1 MLEGLFF
8 KPIKYQKIR
17 KQAIILTI
25 IKRTTLVEISLTG
38 DVIVMEQEL
47 QTSNAD
53 PRALLGQ
60 NGEELAVRY
69 LMLNG
74 YLILHRNFRC
84 RIGEIDII
92 AKKDQVLTFIEVK
105 TRNSLVAGN
114 PAEAVTFTKQQK
126 IRRVAQYYLLLEGL
140 LDNMPVLS
148 FDVIEIIK
156 HENKLLRFKHYE
168 HCF

>member
-1 MLEGLFF
+1 M
-8 KPIKYQKIR
+8 
-17 KQAIILTI
+17 
-25 IKRTTLVEISLTG
+25 
-38 DVIVMEQEL
+38 
-47 QTSNAD
+47 SNSSAEF
-53 PRALLGQ
+53 PEENALNNHVKAGSF
-60 NGEELAVRY
+60 GEEIAVEF
-69 LMLNG
+69 LLEKG
-74 YLILHRNFRC
+74 YQIIARNFRC
-84 RIGEIDII
+84 RMGEIDII

-105 TRNSLVAGN
+105 TRNSLLAGN

-156 HENKLLRFKHYE
+156 HENKLVRFKHYE